1 MLVPMKHYQMRKREK
16 TMIKLDKPPHQ
27 NFHKNQLLILLI
39 NLNGDL
45 KNSLK
50 MKKNK
55 KIFSRNFRDLKDK
68 ILLNILEKVLLLV

>member
-1 MLVPMKHYQMRKREK
+1 MKHYQMRKREK
-16 TMIKLDKPPHQ
+16 IMIKLDKPLPLSS
-27 NFHKNQLLILLI
+27 HKNPLLILSA

-55 KIFSRNFRDLKDK
+55 KIFLRNFQASKDK
-68 ILLNILEKVLLLV
+68 IPLNILEKVLSLV